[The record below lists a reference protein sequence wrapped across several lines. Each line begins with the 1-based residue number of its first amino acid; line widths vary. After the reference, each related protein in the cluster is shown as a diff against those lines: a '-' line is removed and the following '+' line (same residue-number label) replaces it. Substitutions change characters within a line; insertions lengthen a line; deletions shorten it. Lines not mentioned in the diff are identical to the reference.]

1 MSFQPLD
8 KINIEYLELVVT
20 TKCTLKCKD
29 CANLIPLYK
38 NPYSI
43 EFNVIKE
50 SLLILLENVE
60 SIEKFRILGGEPFL
74 YDDLDKVINLTLK
87 EDKIKKVEIVTNGTI
102 YPQNM
107 KLIETMINEKIK
119 VVISD
124 YGDLSKNKDK
134 LLQMKKKYGINAELL
149 KIDYWLDYSKIHC
162 RNRSESDLQQQY
174 TRCNHQCMSLFNGV
188 LYECPRCGHGMDLGI
203 IEKKENEYINL
214 LEDNAD
220 NIGEKLIKTFSGN
233 KKFISACNYCD
244 VERNIKKIPVALQ
257 L

>member
-8 KINIEYLELVVT
+8 KIKIKYLELVVT

-50 SLLILLENVE
+50 SILRLLENID
-60 SIEKFRILGGEPFL
+60 SIERFRILGGEPFL
-74 YDDLDKVINLTLK
+74 YDDLDKVINLILK

-102 YPQNM
+102 YPQNIE
-107 KLIETMINEKIK
+107 LIKTMINEKIK

-124 YGDLSKNKDK
+124 YGGLSKNKDR
-134 LLQMKKKYGINAELL
+134 LLEMKEKYGVNVELL

-162 RNRSESDLQQQY
+162 RNRSDNDLQEQY
-174 TRCNHQCMSLFNGV
+174 TRCNHQCMSLFNGI

-214 LEDNAD
+214 LDENAD
-220 NIGEKLIKTFSGN
+220 YIHEELIKFFFGN
-233 KKFISACNYCD
+233 RKFISACNYCD
-244 VERNIKKIPVALQ
+244 IETEIKRIPVAFQ

>member
-8 KINIEYLELVVT
+8 KIKIKYLELVVT

-50 SLLILLENVE
+50 SILRLLENID
-60 SIEKFRILGGEPFL
+60 SIERFRILGGEPFL
-74 YDDLDKVINLTLK
+74 YDDLDKVINLILK

-102 YPQNM
+102 YPQNIE
-107 KLIETMINEKIK
+107 LIKTMINEKIK

-124 YGDLSKNKDK
+124 YGGLSKNKDR
-134 LLQMKKKYGINAELL
+134 LLEMKEKYGVNVELL

-162 RNRSESDLQQQY
+162 RNRSDNDLQEQY
-174 TRCNHQCMSLFNGV
+174 TRCNHQCMSLFNGI

-214 LEDNAD
+214 LDENAD
-220 NIGEKLIKTFSGN
+220 YIHEELIKFFFW
-233 KKFISACNYCD
+233 K
-244 VERNIKKIPVALQ
+244 
-257 L
+257 